1 MFKNQ
6 LILAISIATG
16 AIIVFGGL
24 ILFLNSDIKGKA
36 KEMEYLQSTLGFR
49 LQAADSLVILRK
61 DYSKA
66 QQYIPA
72 LDTILPTRDQLFR
85 FPRELTNT
93 AKEEEI
99 TLNINLGKE
108 TLKTETKLGTIEFT
122 MSGQGI
128 FDNFINFLKNME
140 TGRYSIKLDNLDI
153 TRQGEN
159 IRVLSRGKVFSF

>member
-1 MFKNQ
+1 MFKKQ
-6 LILAISIATG
+6 LTLAISIAIG

-36 KEMEYLQSTLGFR
+36 KEMEYLQGTLGFR
-49 LQAADSLVILRK
+49 LQATDSLVALRE

-72 LDTILPTRDQLFR
+72 LDTILPTRDQLLS

-93 AKEEEI
+93 AKEEKI
-99 TLNINLGKE
+99 TLNINLGEEVQKS
-108 TLKTETKLGTIEFT
+108 KTKLGTIEFT

-140 TGRYSIKLDNLDI
+140 TGRYSIKLDNLDL

-159 IRVLSRGKVFSF
+159 IRVLTKGKVFSF